1 MAKSKAKSKP
11 QTDLVRHWEL
21 SPIGRRI
28 LREGRQFATVR
39 RIVVAAR
46 KVFAQKGLAGARM
59 DEIARVAGVNK
70 ALPYYYFRNKE
81 ELHRFVLETMI
92 AQISGQM
99 ESPAVLLMD
108 PPERVKA
115 LVNLTFDFVMRNP
128 AYPRL
133 IQREMMAA
141 RRPLHWMVVAHH
153 RPLHQR
159 AVKTILLLDS
169 SPARFGTATS
179 GTPETSSSAGA
190 PSWIFWN
197 TDCFWLLL
205 RNPNSN
211 DPLIHTAV
219 VRAAISRLPA
229 DGHAKRRAASFSA
242 ALRRLPHAAHGPE
255 QEVRPALHNEIVED
269 NEVKTTLRTT
279 L

>member
-1 MAKSKAKSKP
+1 MAKSQSKP
-11 QTDLVRHWEL
+11 RTQTDLIQNWEL

-28 LREGRQFATVR
+28 LREGRQFSTVK

-46 KVFAQKGLAGARM
+46 KVFAQRGLAGARM

-70 ALPYYYFRNKE
+70 ALPYYYFRDKE

-99 ESPAVLLMD
+99 ESAAVRAMD

-133 IQREMMAA
+133 IQREMMAD
-141 RRPLHWMVVAHH
+141 RRSLHWMVVAHH

-159 AVKTILLLDS
+159 AVKTIREGIARGQFRAVDPDQIVFTIFGMIMYYFATGQLASQIWNRDIWNPKNVEQRRSSVLDFLEHGLFLNS
-169 SPARFGTATS
+169 ST
-179 GTPETSSSAGA
+179 
-190 PSWIFWN
+190 
-197 TDCFWLLL
+197 
-205 RNPNSN
+205 
-211 DPLIHTAV
+211 
-219 VRAAISRLPA
+219 
-229 DGHAKRRAASFSA
+229 K
-242 ALRRLPHAAHGPE
+242 
-255 QEVRPALHNEIVED
+255 
-269 NEVKTTLRTT
+269 
-279 L
+279 

>member
-1 MAKSKAKSKP
+1 MAKTQSKP
-11 QTDLVRHWEL
+11 RIQTDLIQHWAL

-28 LREGRQFATVR
+28 LREGRQFSTVK

-46 KVFAQKGLAGARM
+46 KVFAQRGLAGARM

-70 ALPYYYFRNKE
+70 ALPYYYFRDKE

-99 ESPAVLLMD
+99 ESTAVRAMD

-133 IQREMMAA
+133 IQREMMAD
-141 RRPLHWMVVAHH
+141 RRPLHWMVIAHH

-159 AVKTILLLDS
+159 AVKTIREGIACGQFRTVDPDQMVFTIFGMIMYYFATGQLASQIWNRDIWNPKNVEQRRRSVLDFLEHGLFLNS
-169 SPARFGTATS
+169 AT
-179 GTPETSSSAGA
+179 
-190 PSWIFWN
+190 
-197 TDCFWLLL
+197 
-205 RNPNSN
+205 
-211 DPLIHTAV
+211 
-219 VRAAISRLPA
+219 
-229 DGHAKRRAASFSA
+229 K
-242 ALRRLPHAAHGPE
+242 
-255 QEVRPALHNEIVED
+255 
-269 NEVKTTLRTT
+269 
-279 L
+279 

>member
-1 MAKSKAKSKP
+1 MAKSKTKSKI
-11 QTDLVRHWEL
+11 QTDLVRNWEL

-28 LREGRQFATVR
+28 LREGRHFATVR

-46 KVFAQKGLAGARM
+46 KVFAQRGLAGARM

-99 ESPAVLLMD
+99 ESPAVLQMD

-159 AVKTILLLDS
+159 AVKTIREGIERGQFRAVDPDQMVFTIFGMIMYYFATGQLASQIWNRDIWNPRNVEQRRRAVLDFLEHGLFL
-169 SPARFGTATS
+169 SPA
-179 GTPETSSSAGA
+179 
-190 PSWIFWN
+190 
-197 TDCFWLLL
+197 
-205 RNPNSN
+205 
-211 DPLIHTAV
+211 
-219 VRAAISRLPA
+219 
-229 DGHAKRRAASFSA
+229 K
-242 ALRRLPHAAHGPE
+242 
-255 QEVRPALHNEIVED
+255 
-269 NEVKTTLRTT
+269 KT
-279 L
+279 

>member
-1 MAKSKAKSKP
+1 MPKSKTTPRK
-11 QTDLVRHWEL
+11 QTDLIQNWEL

-28 LREGRQFATVR
+28 LREGRQFATVK

-46 KVFAQKGLAGARM
+46 KVFAHRGLAGARM

-70 ALPYYYFRNKE
+70 ALPYYYFRDKE

-92 AQISGQM
+92 AQISGHM
-99 ESPAVLLMD
+99 ESPAVLAMD

-133 IQREMMAA
+133 IQREMMAD

-159 AVKTILLLDS
+159 AVKTIREGI
-169 SPARFGTATS
+169 ARKQFRAVDPDQMVFTIFGMIMYYFATGQLAS
-179 GTPETSSSAGA
+179 Q
-190 PSWIFWN
+190 IWN
-197 TDCFWLLL
+197 RDIW
-205 RNPNSN
+205 NPKN
-211 DPLIHTAV
+211 V
-219 VRAAISRLPA
+219 EQR
-229 DGHAKRRAASFSA
+229 RRAVLDFLKHGLFLKA
-242 ALRRLPHAAHGPE
+242 A
-255 QEVRPALHNEIVED
+255 
-269 NEVKTTLRTT
+269 K
-279 L
+279 

>member
-1 MAKSKAKSKP
+1 MAKSQSKP
-11 QTDLVRHWEL
+11 RTQNDLIQNWEL

-28 LREGRQFATVR
+28 LREGRQFSTVK

-46 KVFAQKGLAGARM
+46 KVFAQRGLAGARM

-70 ALPYYYFRNKE
+70 ALPYYYFRDKE

-99 ESPAVLLMD
+99 ESAAVLAMD

-133 IQREMMAA
+133 IQREMMAD

-159 AVKTILLLDS
+159 AVKTIREGIARGQFRAVDPDQMVFTIFGMIMYYFATGQLASQIWNRDIWNPKNVEQRRRSVLDFLEHGLFLNS
-169 SPARFGTATS
+169 ST
-179 GTPETSSSAGA
+179 
-190 PSWIFWN
+190 
-197 TDCFWLLL
+197 
-205 RNPNSN
+205 
-211 DPLIHTAV
+211 
-219 VRAAISRLPA
+219 
-229 DGHAKRRAASFSA
+229 K
-242 ALRRLPHAAHGPE
+242 
-255 QEVRPALHNEIVED
+255 
-269 NEVKTTLRTT
+269 
-279 L
+279 

>member
-1 MAKSKAKSKP
+1 MSKAKIKSEQ
-11 QTDLVRHWEL
+11 QTDLIQNWEL

-28 LREGRQFATVR
+28 LREGRQFATVK

-46 KVFAQKGLAGARM
+46 KVFAHRGLAGARM

-70 ALPYYYFRNKE
+70 ALPYYYFRDKE

-99 ESPAVLLMD
+99 ESPEVRAME

-133 IQREMMAA
+133 IQREMMAD

-159 AVKTILLLDS
+159 AVKTIREGI
-169 SPARFGTATS
+169 ARKQFRSVDPDQMVFTIFGMIMYYFAT
-179 GTPETSSSAGA
+179 GQLATQ
-190 PSWIFWN
+190 IWN
-197 TDCFWLLL
+197 KDIW
-205 RNPNSN
+205 NPKN
-211 DPLIHTAV
+211 V
-219 VRAAISRLPA
+219 EQR
-229 DGHAKRRAASFSA
+229 RRAVLDF
-242 ALRRLPHAAHGPE
+242 LEHGLFLKPST
-255 QEVRPALHNEIVED
+255 
-269 NEVKTTLRTT
+269 K
-279 L
+279 